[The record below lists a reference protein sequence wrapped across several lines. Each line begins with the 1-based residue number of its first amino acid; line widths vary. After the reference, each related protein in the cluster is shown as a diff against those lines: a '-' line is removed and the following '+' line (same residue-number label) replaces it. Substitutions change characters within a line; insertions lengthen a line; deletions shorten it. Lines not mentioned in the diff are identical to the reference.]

1 MSAQSPRRS
10 AGPHRPRGGTAS
22 RPRVGVLLLVLALVA
37 GVLLLHGYTHGE
49 FAADQ
54 RVHPPVAADHVP
66 EAVLRGG
73 PVIDTTGSRT
83 RSHRLADRTV
93 ALSFDDGPDPTWT
106 PQILDVLDRYG
117 AKGTFF
123 VIGAAT
129 AREPGLVRRM
139 VGEGH
144 EVGVHAFT
152 HPDLVYQSE
161 ARTERE
167 LAQTQLALAG
177 VVGIHSSLV
186 RPPYSAHAADLDDLS
201 WPVVQQLGSKGYI
214 TALVDVDTED
224 WQRPGAAAIAAS
236 VTKKLTGQGA
246 VVLLHDAGGDR
257 SQTVRALQILIPE
270 LRARGYR
277 FTTVTGGLGAGGA
290 HHPVSGAELWSGRT
304 FVAAVT
310 VGDRIVP
317 VLVVLMAA
325 AGALMLARFAAMMV
339 LARRH
344 ARGRRDPG
352 FSWGPEV
359 TEPVSVVIPAYNE
372 QKCIAQTVLSVIKSE
387 HPVEV
392 LVVDDGSTDGTAEV
406 VASLALPGVTVVRQP
421 NRGKSAALNTGV
433 ALARRPL
440 IVMMDGDTVF
450 EPDTVHHL
458 VQPFADRRVGAVAGN
473 TKVGNRG
480 RLLGTWQHLEYVMGL
495 NLDRRMYDVLG
506 CIPTVPGAVGAFRR
520 SALRHVGGLSDD
532 TLAEDTD
539 LTMALQRGGW
549 HVVYEERARGWTE
562 APATVGQ
569 LWRQRYRWSYGTL
582 QAMWKHRHALVER
595 GHAGHFGRY
604 GLALVVLFTVLT
616 PLLAPLIDLFLVYGL
631 LFQDP
636 TRTALAW
643 GALLGVQ
650 LLCAA
655 YALRL
660 DGEKLRALWA
670 LPLQQLFYRQLLYT
684 VLLQSCTTAL
694 TGARLRWHKLR
705 RTGRMTAPP
714 LSTPQPVPT
723 ADPLTAV
730 QPAASAP
737 HKRVRNLYLDF
748 LRAVALVRVVTYHTF
763 NWAWL
768 TLAFPAMGVMF
779 ALAGSLMAR
788 SLDRGDRSATAVVR
802 ARMRRLLPPVWLFGL
817 VVVVAMLLTGWRPDE
832 GGSGKAA
839 GWARMVFW
847 IVPIS
852 EPPFADADWAWQ
864 IVAPLWYIRAYLLF
878 VILSPLLLR
887 VFRKA
892 PWISMAA
899 FLALAAL
906 AQSELLPLPAQVA
919 DPFTDLATF
928 GACWLLG
935 FAHHDGLARRL
946 PVARVGAAA
955 VAVMAVGGWFALTH
969 RTEEG
974 YDLGAIPLG
983 QAFWSFG
990 FVLLLLRFGPQ
1001 SDHWVRRYRPVH
1013 AGVVLLNARAVTV
1026 YLWHEVA
1033 LVLGVLL
1040 IDQMWRVPA
1049 LANSLP
1055 LGAQWFLYLVAW
1067 PLIAIAVLLVGWSED
1082 RAAKR
1087 PIRLWPRPDRRAEG
1101 V

>member
-1 MSAQSPRRS
+1 MNGR
-10 AGPHRPRGGTAS
+10 GTAS
-22 RPRVGVLLLVLALVA
+22 RPRIVSVLLVLALTA
-37 GVLLLHGYTHGE
+37 GILLLHGYTHGE
-49 FAADQ
+49 FAADH
-54 RVHPPVAADHVP
+54 RVHPPVAADRMP
-66 EAVLRGG
+66 GKVLRGG

-83 RSHRLADRTV
+83 TSHRLRDHTV
-93 ALSFDDGPDPTWT
+93 ALTFDDGPDPTWT
-106 PQILDVLDRYG
+106 PRILDMLDHYG
-117 AKGTFF
+117 VKGTFF
-123 VIGAAT
+123 VTGAAT

-139 VGEGH
+139 AASGDEI
-144 EVGVHAFT
+144 GVHTFT
-152 HPDLVYQSE
+152 HPDLVYQS
-161 ARTERE
+161 ASRTDRE

-177 VVGIHSSLV
+177 AAGIHSSLV

-201 WPVVQQLGSKGYI
+201 WPVVQRLGEKGYI
-214 TALVDVDTED
+214 TALVDIDTED
-224 WQRPGAAAIAAS
+224 WRRPGANAIAAG
-236 VTKKLTGQGA
+236 VTDRLTGQGA

-257 SQTVRALQILIPE
+257 SQTVRALDVLIPE
-270 LRARGYR
+270 LLGRGYR
-277 FTTVTGGLGAGGA
+277 FTTVTGGLGAESA
-290 HHPVSGAELWSGRT
+290 HQPVTGAELWSGRV

-310 VGDRIVP
+310 VGEWLVP
-317 VLVVLMAA
+317 ALATLMALVGVLM
-325 AGALMLARFAAMMV
+325 LLRFAAMLV

-344 ARGRRDPG
+344 ARQRRDPG

-359 TEPVSVVIPAYNE
+359 TEPVSVVVPAYNE
-372 QKCIAQTVLSVIKSE
+372 RKCIANTVQSVVKSE

-392 LVVDDGSTDGTAEV
+392 VVVDDGSTDGTAETV
-406 VASLALPGVTVVRQP
+406 EALALPGVTVVRQA

-433 ALARRPL
+433 ARASHRL

-450 EPDTVHHL
+450 EPATVHAL

-520 SALRHVGGLSDD
+520 TALRHVGGLSDD

-539 LTMALQRGGW
+539 LTMALHRGGW
-549 HVVYEERARGWTE
+549 DVVYEERARAWTE
-562 APATVGQ
+562 APVTVGQ

-582 QAMWKHRHALVER
+582 QSMWKHRHAVVER

-604 GLALVVLFTVLT
+604 GLALVVLFTVFT
-616 PLLAPLIDLFLVYGL
+616 PLLAPLIDLFLLYGL

-636 TRTALAW
+636 ARTAVAW
-643 GALLGVQ
+643 GALLAVQ

-660 DGEKLRALWA
+660 DGERRRVLWA
-670 LPLQQLFYRQLLYT
+670 LPLQQLFYRQLLYM

-705 RTGRMTAPP
+705 RTGRMTAPGLP
-714 LSTPQPVPT
+714 TPAPAPT
-723 ADPLTAV
+723 VAATVATPPKTA
-730 QPAASAP
+730 PRTA
-737 HKRVRNLYLDF
+737 RNLYLDF

-768 TLAFPAMGVMF
+768 TPAFPAMGVMF

-788 SLDRGDRSATAVVR
+788 SLDRHDRTPAEVVR
-802 ARMRRLLPPVWLFGL
+802 ARLRRLLPPVWLFGL
-817 VVVVAMLLTGWRPDE
+817 VMVVAMLLTGWRPDE
-832 GGSGKAA
+832 GGGGRGA

-847 IVPIS
+847 IVPVG
-852 EPPFADADWAWQ
+852 EPPFAHTDWAWQ

-887 VFRKA
+887 VFRRA
-892 PWISMAA
+892 PRTVVASA
-899 FLALAAL
+899 LALAVL
-906 AQSELLPLPAQVA
+906 AQSELLPLPARV
-919 DPFTDLATF
+919 DEPFTDLATF

-935 FAHHDGLARRL
+935 FAHHDGLVRRL
-946 PVARVGAAA
+946 PVARVWAVAA
-955 VAVMAVGGWFALTH
+955 AVMAVGGWFALTH

-974 YDLGAIPLG
+974 YDLGSIPLG

-990 FVLLLLRFGPQ
+990 FVLLLLRFGPR
-1001 SDHWVRRYRPVH
+1001 SDHWVRRYRPLH
-1013 AGVVLLNARAVTV
+1013 ATVVLLNARAVTV

-1040 IDQMWRVPA
+1040 IDRMWQAPV

-1055 LGAQWFLYLVAW
+1055 LGATWFLYLVVW
-1067 PLIAIAVLLVGWSED
+1067 PLVAVAVVLVGWAED

-1087 PIRLWPRPDRRAEG
+1087 PARLWPRPVRQVQEG
-1101 V
+1101 